1 MLDLGMAAGH
11 VAVRVAQHPV
21 VARVTADATAVDAER
36 PARVVAGGCRVLADD
51 FQPERH
57 RPYNNAPTAGRPPI
71 RIMASSHIFRIVFV
85 NQGKVYEI
93 YARKVSHGGLLGFVE
108 VEELVFGERS
118 SVVLDPAEERIKS
131 EFAGV
136 KRSYLPLHS
145 VIRIDEVRKQG
156 VSKISAL
163 EGGNVAQFPVTL
175 YPAGGDPGV
184 KR

>member
-1 MLDLGMAAGH
+1 MAA
-11 VAVRVAQHPV
+11 
-21 VARVTADATAVDAER
+21 
-36 PARVVAGGCRVLADD
+36 
-51 FQPERH
+51 
-57 RPYNNAPTAGRPPI
+57 
-71 RIMASSHIFRIVFV
+71 SHIFRIVFV

-118 SVVLDPAEERIKS
+118 SVVVDPGEERIQA

-163 EGGNVAQFPVTL
+163 EGGNIAQFPVAM
-175 YPAGGDPGV
+175 YPAGNDPGV